1 MEIKMKTSIFISRML
16 LKVFISMPLLLF
28 LIPTHCLSQPPDL
41 AWIPGPQIVDL
52 GNNIAQIDLG
62 KDYQFANSE
71 DTIKLMEYY
80 GNPPNPNIVGS
91 IAPKHGEAS
100 WFILF
105 NYSPLGYVRDD
116 ERDNIDSA
124 AILESIKRGQ
134 EKVNKTREKK
144 GFPPIN
150 IVGWHEK
157 PHYEANSHNLV
168 WTLLGEVS
176 GAQVAYHNVRLL
188 GRYGV
193 MSVVL
198 TTELSTIDTHKSEI
212 ENIIAAFSYKKGKS
226 YSEFIQGDRVSKDS
240 LTDLIASGTGAV
252 ADRTGLL
259 KALAEYITTIVIG
272 VIAFFI
278 VCAVV
283 FFAAIWGKNKRIFE
297 RSVRENMKN
306 MVTDDSQT
314 SLVERIS
321 ERAIKKKIRS
331 EAIHHP
337 FTVLPLTL
345 FGLSIIYLGIFPA
358 TFGGTLLAIILLI
371 SSGVLAAASFFWRYS
386 VRYSDA
392 YSKQFQELMESQEQ
406 AQREKEQAEIEQ
418 LLEATQSG
426 FQKINSVEGIK
437 AVKELIY
444 EYDQLQHV
452 FEHKK
457 EKDSLGV
464 AHIPALAEETYRQ
477 GLSVLEDALEVGLA
491 IHSSDKKNLEEA
503 VKKLEKEI
511 ELLGRDETQA
521 AKLEIKQATMSSH
534 KERLDMIKQ
543 EQLRVDKLLYQC
555 DRCEASLHRT
565 RMELASLKVSSSETS
580 VSAVTE
586 TLQKTINQA
595 KEVQEELKK
604 LGY

>member
-1 MEIKMKTSIFISRML
+1 ML

-28 LIPTHCLSQPPDL
+28 LIPTQCLSQPPDL
-41 AWIPGPQIVDL
+41 IWIPGPQTLDL

-91 IAPKHGEAS
+91 IAPKHGDAS

-134 EKVNKTREKK
+134 EKANKTRETK

-157 PHYEANSHNLV
+157 PHYDANSHNLV

-176 GAQVAYHNVRLL
+176 RAQVAYYNVRLL

-198 TTELSTIDTHKSEI
+198 TTELSTLDTHKSEI

-314 SLVERIS
+314 SLVESIS

-331 EAIHHP
+331 EAIQHP

-406 AQREKEQAEIEQ
+406 AEREKEQAEIEQ

>member
-1 MEIKMKTSIFISRML
+1 
-16 LKVFISMPLLLF
+16 
-28 LIPTHCLSQPPDL
+28 
-41 AWIPGPQIVDL
+41 
-52 GNNIAQIDLG
+52 
-62 KDYQFANSE
+62 
-71 DTIKLMEYY
+71 
-80 GNPPNPNIVGS
+80 
-91 IAPKHGEAS
+91 
-100 WFILF
+100 
-105 NYSPLGYVRDD
+105 
-116 ERDNIDSA
+116 
-124 AILESIKRGQ
+124 
-134 EKVNKTREKK
+134 
-144 GFPPIN
+144 
-150 IVGWHEK
+150 
-157 PHYEANSHNLV
+157 
-168 WTLLGEVS
+168 
-176 GAQVAYHNVRLL
+176 
-188 GRYGV
+188 
-193 MSVVL
+193 
-198 TTELSTIDTHKSEI
+198 
-212 ENIIAAFSYKKGKS
+212 
-226 YSEFIQGDRVSKDS
+226 
-240 LTDLIASGTGAV
+240 
-252 ADRTGLL
+252 
-259 KALAEYITTIVIG
+259 
-272 VIAFFI
+272 
-278 VCAVV
+278 
-283 FFAAIWGKNKRIFE
+283 
-297 RSVRENMKN
+297 
-306 MVTDDSQT
+306 
-314 SLVERIS
+314 
-321 ERAIKKKIRS
+321 
-331 EAIHHP
+331 
-337 FTVLPLTL
+337 
-345 FGLSIIYLGIFPA
+345 
-358 TFGGTLLAIILLI
+358 
-371 SSGVLAAASFFWRYS
+371 
-386 VRYSDA
+386 
-392 YSKQFQELMESQEQ
+392 MESQEQ
-406 AQREKEQAEIEQ
+406 AEREKEQAEIEQ

-444 EYDQLQHV
+444 EYEQLQHV